1 MTKDKKEEKP
11 EEKKEEEKTEEKSEE
26 KSEETN
32 AKPEEEVKKVIP
44 KGFYI
49 TEVPDTYTNIIA
61 LGTKQILEQELLVKM
76 ANALVE
82 NGLMKI
88 E

>member
-1 MTKDKKEEKP
+1 MTKDKIEEKEEEEKEEKP
-11 EEKKEEEKTEEKSEE
+11 EETTEKPKEEKVEEKKKE
-26 KSEETN
+26 
-32 AKPEEEVKKVIP
+32 VP

-49 TEVPDTYTNIIA
+49 TEVPDTYINIIA
-61 LGTKQILEQELLVKM
+61 LGTKQISEQELLVKV

-82 NGLMKI
+82 NGLMKV